1 MASLGPGPYPT
12 GRVASQMGR
21 STPQVSTQRNSV
33 IVKGLCYAPRRR
45 VIAFTVPMFDQFVQR
60 RMSPA

>member
-1 MASLGPGPYPT
+1 
-12 GRVASQMGR
+12 MGR